1 MPSGRTHDRV
11 TLWSL
16 PLVASLTFA
25 RTQSDRLTLL
35 VAGGFLFGGLMF
47 GPDLDIRSRQY
58 QRWGWL
64 RWMWL
69 PYQKSLRHRSLLS
82 HGPILGTVL
91 RIVYLGSWI
100 ALLGIGSI
108 LVWATLQELG
118 GWIENWQ
125 VWAGRTLEQAGTQ
138 MVRSLRDNPGEW
150 LALGLGIE
158 IGAMSHSACDW
169 GSTLYKHWHKR
180 WQTQGWQGLMAAKKS
195 PKRKRKKRRR

>member
-69 PYQKSLRHRSLLS
+69 PYQKSLRHRSMLS
-82 HGPILGTVL
+82 HGPILGTLL
-91 RIVYLGSWI
+91 RLVYLAAWI
-100 ALLGIGSI
+100 AILGISMI
-108 LVWATLQELG
+108 LTWAAVQQLG

-125 VWAGRTLEQAGTQ
+125 VWADRTLARVGTGV
-138 MVRSLRDNPGEW
+138 VRSLRVYSGEW
-150 LALGLGIE
+150 LAWGLGVE
-158 IGAMSHSACDW
+158 IGAMSHSVCDW
-169 GSTLYKHWHKR
+169 GSSLYKRFRKS
-180 WQTQGWQGLMAAKKS
+180 GWRGLRTPKKS
-195 PKRKRKKRRR
+195 KSRKRRR